1 MQSFFSII
9 VMVMMFVMLFM
20 MFLMMLFV
28 MLVMVMA
35 VEIEIIAMLDTS
47 VGMKRAARFQ
57 TAACDR
63 SAYKPKPKTPGKSEQ
78 FFHKSFLL

>member
-1 MQSFFSII
+1 
-9 VMVMMFVMLFM
+9 MMFVMLFM

-28 MLVMVMA
+28 MLVMMA
-35 VEIEIIAMLDTS
+35 VEIEIIAMLDSS
-47 VGMKRAARFQ
+47 VGMKRTARFQ

-63 SAYKPKPKTPGKSEQ
+63 TAHKPKPKTPEKSEQ